1 MKRSIVVLFLLSVQ
15 LVFFAASA
23 LAYSEDTGALDR
35 EGRKGMRG
43 AMICPVVHDGK
54 PYMVVT
60 SPQGWRTH
68 PITGQQS
75 YHAGVDLD
83 AEMDDDIVAAAAGTV
98 TLAGWVDG
106 YGNTVII
113 GHGGDLETLYAHNN
127 SLLVTAGQS
136 VRQGQ
141 RIAKAGSTGN
151 STGSHCHF
159 EVRPDGSTPVDPGL
173 YVPGL
178 LELERAEGGG
188 HTDGHAPHTDAH
200 GSLVDFVVANDF
212 AKPVYDVIEKVV
224 NLARKGVSL
233 LREYIASIFF
243 ILITIDL
250 ALGAMGKVAAAEDDR
265 EPLMKW
271 LIRRSLF
278 YALCAFLLFAWNNV
292 IGNLSLA
299 GLPVLGGLAGGH
311 GMEGVQ
317 ASQNA
322 VSDPTQI
329 IQKGVS
335 IIAPVINEAMKV
347 EGIMDLVFHGQT
359 AIVCLVF
366 GSVLFLLFCIIG
378 LQIAIAYI
386 EFYLVI
392 LFSFTSFVF
401 AGEKHIRK
409 YASNGLNGVFAVSI
423 NLMFFCLFSLMLQT
437 TLEKIAVEGL
447 VTQTTIAEAHSSV
460 GGAAGEPI
468 KSMQDLMSRIRQVE
482 SYYGNYHCDN
492 GLGYYGAYQIN
503 KDYWDNWCGRYMN
516 AAPGTPLDTDA
527 NYTRWKEYGAYDT
540 APEPTH
546 TFYPWSPKNQ
556 DLVAEFVLT
565 GYYLDYGSYEAA
577 ARAWTRG
584 TGNMWDAEGTRYWNE
599 VLARR
604 GDGSGSSAAERVL
617 RVKAAANIVLLMELT
632 LITLLFMLFADRVSK
647 FILTQF
653 GQPGFRLSS
662 NEK

>member
-1 MKRSIVVLFLLSVQ
+1 MKRSIFVLLLVLVQ
-15 LVFFAASA
+15 LALSAASA
-23 LAYSEDTGALDR
+23 FAYTEDTGALDR

-43 AMICPVVHDGK
+43 EMICPVMKGGQ

-83 AEMDDDIVAAAAGTV
+83 ADTGDDIVAAAAGTV
-98 TLAGWVDG
+98 ALAGWVDG

-113 GHGGDLETLYAHNN
+113 SHGGDLTTLYGHNS
-127 SLLVTAGQS
+127 SLLVSVGQS
-136 VRQGQ
+136 VQQGQ
-141 RIAKAGSTGN
+141 LIAKAGSTGN
-151 STGSHCHF
+151 STGPHCHF
-159 EVRPDGSTPVDPGL
+159 EVRPDGNSPVDPGL
-173 YVPGL
+173 YIKGL
-178 LELERAEGGG
+178 LELERAQGGG
-188 HTDGHAPHTDAH
+188 HTDGHAPHTDSH
-200 GSLVDFVVANDF
+200 GSLVDFTVANDF
-212 AKPVYDVIEKVV
+212 AKPIYDVIEKIVD
-224 NLARKGVSL
+224 LARKGISL
-233 LREYIASIFF
+233 VRAYIASIFF
-243 ILITIDL
+243 VLITIDL
-250 ALGAMGKVAAAEDDR
+250 ALGAMAKVTASEGDQ

-271 LIRRSLF
+271 LIQRSLF
-278 YALCAFLLFAWNNV
+278 YALCAFLLFTWSDV
-292 IGNLSLA
+292 VGNLSLS

-322 VSDPTQI
+322 LSDPTQI

-335 IIAPVINEAMKV
+335 IIAPVINEAMKI
-347 EGIMDLVFHGQT
+347 EGILDLVFHGQT
-359 AIVCLVF
+359 ALICLIF

-401 AGEKHIRK
+401 AGEKHVRK

-423 NLMFFCLFSLMLQT
+423 NIMFFCLFSLMLQT
-437 TLEKIAVEGL
+437 TLEKMAVEGL
-447 VTQTTIAEAHSSV
+447 VSQNTVVEARSA
-460 GGAAGEPI
+460 GGEMGAAGEPI

-503 KDYWDNWCGRYMN
+503 KDYWDNWCGRFMN
-516 AAPGTPLDTDA
+516 AAPSTTLDTDA
-527 NYTRWKEYGAYDT
+527 NYTRWTEYGAYDT
-540 APEPTH
+540 APEPTY

-599 VLARR
+599 VLMKR
-604 GDGSGSSAAERVL
+604 GDGGGTSEIM
-617 RVKAAANIVLLMELT
+617 RVKAAANIILLMQLT
-632 LITLLFMLFADRVSK
+632 LITLMFMFFADRVSK
-647 FILTQF
+647 FIMTQF
-653 GQPGFRLSS
+653 GQPGFRLT
-662 NEK
+662 NEQ